1 MYVCKKTSKRWA
13 KTFMEFWKLRKFNWC
28 TTQKKAKFL
37 VVKFGFQWKYLNLI
51 NDDKQHNWITKNDRK
66 EKYHEWRVS
75 DCKMD
80 LM

>member
-1 MYVCKKTSKRWA
+1 MHNTK
-13 KTFMEFWKLRKFNWC
+13 
-28 TTQKKAKFL
+28 KKAKFL

-51 NDDKQHNWITKNDRK
+51 NDDKQHNWIKKNDRK

-75 DCKMD
+75 DSKMD